1 MNKAK
6 INELARK
13 SDGKQPVGDGKQPVG
28 TGTDEGNRGK
38 ASAKAQNSAA
48 GSVPA
53 TLANKIPPSPAASAD
68 RLQAMIYAALVGG
81 SDFLRTQASE
91 ADVCRNAYRRSM
103 IAVRIWRE
111 QKAKEMS

>member
-13 SDGKQPVGDGKQPVG
+13 SDGKQTVG
-28 TGTDEGNRGK
+28 TGTNEGNHVK
-38 ASAKAQNSAA
+38 ASAKAQNPAA
-48 GSVPA
+48 GSVQAAP
-53 TLANKIPPSPAASAD
+53 ANKVPPSPAASAD

-91 ADVCRNAYRRSM
+91 ADVCRIAYARSRT
-103 IAVRIWRE
+103 AVRIWRE
-111 QKAKEMS
+111 QKAKEQQA

>member
-13 SDGKQPVGDGKQPVG
+13 ADGKQAVGDG
-28 TGTDEGNRGK
+28 TDKENRI
-38 ASAKAQNSAA
+38 KAQNPAT
-48 GSVPA
+48 GSVP
-53 TLANKIPPSPAASAD
+53 TVPANKVPPSPAASAD

-91 ADVCRNAYRRSM
+91 ADVCRIAYARSRT
-103 IAVRIWRE
+103 AVRIWRE
-111 QKAKEMS
+111 QKAKEQQA

>member
-13 SDGKQPVGDGKQPVG
+13 ADGKQAGGDGA
-28 TGTDEGNRGK
+28 GNTIKTNSKTQNPAQG
-38 ASAKAQNSAA
+38 SAQAA
-48 GSVPA
+48 PA
-53 TLANKIPPSPAASAD
+53 NNVPPSPAASAD

-91 ADVCRNAYRRSM
+91 ADVCRIAYARSRT
-103 IAVRIWRE
+103 AVRIWRE
-111 QKAKEMS
+111 QKAKELP

>member
-13 SDGKQPVGDGKQPVG
+13 ADGKQAGGD
-28 TGTDEGNRGK
+28 GTDEENHVK
-38 ASAKAQNSAA
+38 ASAKAQNPAA
-48 GSVPA
+48 GSVQAVPA
-53 TLANKIPPSPAASAD
+53 NNVPPSPAASAD

-91 ADVCRNAYRRSM
+91 ADVCRIAYARSRT
-103 IAVRIWRE
+103 AVRIWRQE
-111 QKAKEMS
+111 KAKEQQA

>member
-13 SDGKQPVGDGKQPVG
+13 ADGKQAGGD
-28 TGTDEGNRGK
+28 GTDE
-38 ASAKAQNSAA
+38 ASAKEQNPAA

-53 TLANKIPPSPAASAD
+53 APTNKTPPSPAASAD

-81 SDFLRTQASE
+81 SDFQRTQARE
-91 ADVCRNAYRRSM
+91 ADVCRLAYARSRT
-103 IAVRIWRE
+103 AVRIWRQE
-111 QKAKEMS
+111 KAKEQA